1 MNKQLSFLALS
12 ITSLFSVSSYAVE
25 GGTPISWG
33 DHPYIVESQCTGTI
47 LAGKYVLLAGH
58 CANSVSNPFP
68 RLVNFSDGLSMMP
81 THRNTLYKPDLPEAK
96 FADIAL
102 WTLPKSAP
110 MNKVV
115 FIDDLNNTANIPL
128 LNDTVT
134 IMGFGQ
140 NDNTFRLGMITNH
153 ITRLSHNGM
162 GVGYGGETQYTIQGD
177 SGAPV
182 LNAENRI
189 IAINYSG
196 NGSNDPAT
204 GLYEQSGVNLRFVKN
219 WLLSSVNAWH
229 SPTELKFTGSKTI
242 EIQSLHVNSTDL
254 ALRQNA
260 GTLTTGD
267 VAVTG
272 GTCVTDGAVT
282 PFGTCTIELQAGKGE
297 GHVQLEDGN
306 AITVNRIPK
315 PVPTPQPQAE
325 SGKSGGSMGWFG
337 LLGLLAFAFKRKNNQ

>member
-1 MNKQLSFLALS
+1 MKKISIFALS
-12 ITSLFSVSSYAVE
+12 LAGLLSTSVYAVE
-25 GGTPISWG
+25 GGTPIAWG
-33 DHPYIVESQCTGTI
+33 EHPYLVESQCTGTV

-58 CANSVSNPFP
+58 CADSVDSPFP
-68 RLVNFSDGLSMMP
+68 RLVNFSNGSNMMP
-81 THRNTLYKPDLPEAK
+81 IHRNTLYKPDLPETE

-102 WTLPKSAP
+102 WTLSESAA
-110 MNKVV
+110 MDKIV
-115 FIDDLNNTANIPL
+115 FIDDLNKAANTPVL
-128 LNDTVT
+128 DDTVT

-140 NDNTFRLGMITNH
+140 NDNTSKLGKITNNVSW
-153 ITRLSHNGM
+153 LSNNGLAI
-162 GVGYGGETQYTIQGD
+162 GYGGETQYTIQGD

-182 LNAENRI
+182 INAKNRI

-196 NGSNDPAT
+196 DGSNDPAT
-204 GLYEQSGVNLRFVKN
+204 GLYEQNGVNLRFVKN
-219 WLLSSVNAWH
+219 WLLNGINAWH

-242 EIQSLHVNSTDL
+242 EIQSLHVNSTNL

-282 PFGTCTIELQAGKGE
+282 PFGTCTIELQAGKSE

-306 AITVNRIPK
+306 VITVNRTPK
-315 PVPTPQPQAE
+315 PDPKPQPDQDG
-325 SGKSGGSMGWFG
+325 SSGGSMGWFG